1 MVVIARDVEE
11 YRAER
16 GNDGVGDANGEAN
29 EMAGKGIVKIELKI
43 YN

>member
-1 MVVIARDVEE
+1 MGGRNTIP
-11 YRAER
+11 
-16 GNDGVGDANGEAN
+16 GNGEAD